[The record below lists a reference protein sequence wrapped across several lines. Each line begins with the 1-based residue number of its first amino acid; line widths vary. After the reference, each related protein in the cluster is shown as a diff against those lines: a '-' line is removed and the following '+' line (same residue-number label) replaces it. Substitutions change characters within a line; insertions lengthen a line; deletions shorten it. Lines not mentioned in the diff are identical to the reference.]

1 MGDSV
6 SESVAI
12 VGAGIIGLC
21 SAHFLVE
28 RGYQVTVFDPEPVG
42 NCSVGNAGMVVP
54 SHFVPLAAPG
64 MVRMGLKM
72 LTNSESPFGFKFP
85 PTIDQ
90 LLWSLKFMRACNPV
104 HVAKHESLLRDM
116 NLHSRALYDNM
127 CDFLGIGIEW
137 HKKGLLMLCAKEE
150 TLEHEAKLAERAN
163 EIGVKAKVL
172 NQEELKAADP
182 SVTMHAAGAVHFLD
196 DGHLTPQNFILQLK
210 ESLRLRGV
218 NFISNQVIDIR
229 STQESVVLQT
239 QTEAHT
245 FAQIVIAAGVF
256 SSDLCKKLKLNLPMM
271 AGKGYSFNLESPIE
285 TPDLCSILVEA
296 RVAVTPMES
305 GLRFAGTMELGP
317 PDQKKNEKRIKGIK
331 KSIPNYFPKF
341 QPTDFDNKEVWLG
354 HRPCS
359 PDGIP
364 YIGRTN
370 HFPRITI
377 ATGHSMMGLSLGPV
391 TGEYVAQIVSDSIT
405 SPYLTLLNPNRYD

>member
-1 MGDSV
+1 
-6 SESVAI
+6 
-12 VGAGIIGLC
+12 
-21 SAHFLVE
+21 
-28 RGYQVTVFDPEPVG
+28 
-42 NCSVGNAGMVVP
+42 
-54 SHFVPLAAPG
+54 
-64 MVRMGLKM
+64 
-72 LTNSESPFGFKFP
+72 
-85 PTIDQ
+85 
-90 LLWSLKFMRACNPV
+90 NPA

-116 NLHSRALYDNM
+116 NLHSRAIYDNM

-163 EIGVKAKVL
+163 EIGIKAKVL

-196 DGHLTPQNFILQLK
+196 DGHLTPQNFIVQLK
-210 ESLRLRGV
+210 ESLKSRGV
-218 NFISNQVIDIR
+218 NFISNQVVDIQ

-239 QTEAHT
+239 QTDAHT

-271 AGKGYSFNLESPIE
+271 AGKGYSFNLESPTE

-317 PDQKKNEKRIKGIK
+317 PDQQKSGLRFAGTMELGPPDQQKNEKRIKGIK

-370 HFPRITI
+370 DFPRITI

-405 SPYLTLLNPNRYD
+405 SPYLKLLNPNRYD